1 MPGRLGMLAKARPVA
16 KPAAFG
22 KLRAF
27 VSFSVVAG
35 VALSACSEDEG
46 ARRDPPEGG
55 ARAELR
61 FSFRDGSERTITLPS
76 QLEAAQPR
84 PVAVKDPNHG
94 EERLYRALPFARVLS
109 AGFRAKSARLER
121 ANFAI
126 HASDGYRKPI
136 SGRALVSDDAYL
148 ALSEAGRVGFE
159 ELGLVSGVDPGPLYL
174 VWTGTAAA
182 SRPWVWSVSRIEW
195 LEVNAD
201 ERKTALPES
210 ASPRARAGRERFLKQ
225 CFGCH
230 AINRQGG
237 RVGPELN
244 VPKNITEYRSETYL
258 RSFIRNPESYR
269 YGSSMPAQ
277 NYLSDR
283 ELDEILAYLEAM
295 KSRKLP

>member
-1 MPGRLGMLAKARPVA
+1 MLARLEMTPKARTVA
-16 KPAAFG
+16 KTATFG

-27 VSFSVVAG
+27 AKFSLVAG
-35 VALSACSEDEG
+35 FALSACTEDEG
-46 ARRDPPEGG
+46 ARPDLPEGG

-61 FSFRDGSERTITLPS
+61 FSFRDGSERTLTLPS
-76 QLEAAQPR
+76 QLEAARPR
-84 PVAVKDPNHG
+84 AVAVKDPNHG
-94 EERLYRALPFARVLS
+94 EQRRYRAFPFARVLS
-109 AGFRAKSARLER
+109 AGFGAESARLER

-126 HASDGYRKPI
+126 HASDGYRKPV
-136 SGRALVSDDAYL
+136 SGRALVSGDAYL

-159 ELGLVSGVDPGPLYL
+159 ELGLVSGVHPGPLYL

-195 LEVNAD
+195 LEANAD
-201 ERKTALPES
+201 ERKTALPETAS
-210 ASPRARAGRERFLKQ
+210 ATARAGRDRFMKQ

-258 RSFIRNPESYR
+258 RAFIRNPESYR

-277 NYLSDR
+277 SHLSDR
-283 ELDEILAYLEAM
+283 ELGEVLDYLEAM